1 MAVTPRLSATP
12 QWKQAPL
19 TLHWRF
25 LGKIQLVLVIEG
37 WGKRPPRKR
46 GEALQTGVSG
56 TIRVG
61 IYGGAE
67 GTRVELEGRKFET
80 ADFKAAQ
87 KFSFFFLEEQ
97 EPARNLVILFY
108 SGKHRG

>member
-1 MAVTPRLSATP
+1 M
-12 QWKQAPL
+12 
-19 TLHWRF
+19 
-25 LGKIQLVLVIEG
+25 
-37 WGKRPPRKR
+37 
-46 GEALQTGVSG
+46 
-56 TIRVG
+56 G

-87 KFSFFFLEEQ
+87 KFSFFFFFLEEQ

>member
-1 MAVTPRLSATP
+1 M
-12 QWKQAPL
+12 
-19 TLHWRF
+19 
-25 LGKIQLVLVIEG
+25 
-37 WGKRPPRKR
+37 
-46 GEALQTGVSG
+46 QTGVSG

-87 KFSFFFLEEQ
+87 EFSLFVFFFFWKS
-97 EPARNLVILFY
+97 RNLP
-108 SGKHRG
+108 GTW

>member
-1 MAVTPRLSATP
+1 M
-12 QWKQAPL
+12 
-19 TLHWRF
+19 
-25 LGKIQLVLVIEG
+25 
-37 WGKRPPRKR
+37 
-46 GEALQTGVSG
+46 QTEVSG

-80 ADFKAAQ
+80 ADFKLRQ
-87 KFSFFFLEEQ
+87 LRSLVFFFFFFLEEQ
-97 EPARNLVILFY
+97 APARNLVILFY

>member
-1 MAVTPRLSATP
+1 M
-12 QWKQAPL
+12 
-19 TLHWRF
+19 
-25 LGKIQLVLVIEG
+25 
-37 WGKRPPRKR
+37 
-46 GEALQTGVSG
+46 QTGVSG

-87 KFSFFFLEEQ
+87 KFSFFFFFSGRAGTCQ
-97 EPARNLVILFY
+97 EPGDFILFWETPRV
-108 SGKHRG
+108 GMAVPILRARKQ

>member
-1 MAVTPRLSATP
+1 M
-12 QWKQAPL
+12 
-19 TLHWRF
+19 
-25 LGKIQLVLVIEG
+25 
-37 WGKRPPRKR
+37 
-46 GEALQTGVSG
+46 
-56 TIRVG
+56 G

-87 KFSFFFLEEQ
+87 KFSFFFFLEEQ

>member
-1 MAVTPRLSATP
+1 M
-12 QWKQAPL
+12 
-19 TLHWRF
+19 
-25 LGKIQLVLVIEG
+25 
-37 WGKRPPRKR
+37 
-46 GEALQTGVSG
+46 
-56 TIRVG
+56 G

-87 KFSFFFLEEQ
+87 EFSFFFFFLLEEQ